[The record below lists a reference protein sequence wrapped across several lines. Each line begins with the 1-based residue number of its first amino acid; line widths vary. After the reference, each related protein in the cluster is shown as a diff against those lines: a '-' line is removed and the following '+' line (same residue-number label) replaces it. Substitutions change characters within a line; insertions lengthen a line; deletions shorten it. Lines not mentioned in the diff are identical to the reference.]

1 MSITPETLIA
11 RMEWAASNG
20 LSEFSWSQDGASV
33 HIKRETVSES
43 ASQSALD
50 VMPLDVAAPAAA
62 AEVAG
67 NGIEAPLSGLVYL
80 SQQPGT
86 PPFVT
91 VGDEVKAGQTVCL
104 IEAMKVMT
112 SVTAETDAVIDAI
125 CIEDGASIEAGT
137 LLMKVRA

>member
-11 RMEWAASNG
+11 RMEWTASNG

-43 ASQSALD
+43 ASQPALD
-50 VMPLDVAAPAAA
+50 AMPLVVAAPAAA
-62 AEVAG
+62 AESAG
-67 NGIEAPLSGLVYL
+67 KGIEAPLTGLVYL

-112 SVTAETDAVIDAI
+112 SVTAETDGVIDAI

>member
-11 RMEWAASNG
+11 RMEWAARKG
-20 LSEFSWSQDGASV
+20 LNEFSWSEEGIRV
-33 HIKRETVSES
+33 HIKRETASES
-43 ASQSALD
+43 ATQPAFE
-50 VMPLDVAAPAAA
+50 VMPREGAAPTAA

-80 SQQPGT
+80 SQQSGT
-86 PPFVT
+86 PPFVN

-112 SVTAETDAVIDAI
+112 SVTAATDGVIDEI
-125 CIEDGASIEAGT
+125 CVEDGASVESGT